1 MVPLPHFLVMPDLIA
16 VAPGAA
22 AAAAA
27 ARLVLECGGISHF
40 AHIVIQCLSAAMQ
53 I

>member
-16 VAPGAA
+16 VAPG
-22 AAAAA
+22 AAAA

>member
-1 MVPLPHFLVMPDLIA
+1 MPDLIA
-16 VAPGAA
+16 VAPG

>member
-16 VAPGAA
+16 VAPGA